1 MLPRTVERDDSPEYR
16 LSSDKFSPSAFAE
29 VCDLLQ
35 MLDANQR
42 VTLHRA
48 GSSPLPPRSAPRHTD
63 PGTRSMEVTLTTTTT
78 DLDTLSVNTIRGLC
92 MDAVQRA
99 KSGHPGTPMGIAPV
113 VYTLWQRFLRFDPA
127 DPIWPNRDR
136 FVLSEGH
143 ASAVLWSLLH
153 LTGVRAVD
161 PDYEVLGR
169 RAVTLDDLKTYRQLD
184 SRCPG
189 HPEYHW
195 TSGVETTTGP
205 LGQGVATSVG
215 MAIAGDWLAARYN
228 RDGFPLFDF
237 DVYAVAGDG
246 DMMEGISS
254 EAASLAGHQRLSNLC
269 WIYDSNRVTIEGH
282 TDITFTEDVAGRFL
296 AYGWNVTTV
305 ADAND
310 LDQVQ
315 RALHSFGAEH
325 ERPTLVVVHSHI
337 GYGSPVE
344 DTAKAHG
351 EPLGADAVRETKRFF
366 GLPEDTDFFIPDQV
380 YDWFAQGIGTRGS
393 TARTAWQSKFQAY
406 RLEHPE
412 LADEIERMQRRELP
426 DGWQAVLPTFP
437 ADAKGI
443 ASRDSSGQVLN
454 ALAQAVPWLVG
465 GSADLAPSTRTR
477 LTFPGAGDFQADDRA
492 GHNFHLGVR
501 EHAAAAIANGMALTK
516 LRPYWSGFLIFSDYA
531 RAAIRLSAL
540 MEIPTVHIFSHDSI
554 GVGADGPTHQPVE
567 QLASLRAMPGL
578 LVFRPADAN
587 EVVETWR
594 IVAGL
599 RHEPAALV
607 LSRQPLPTLDRNR
620 LAAASGVAMGGYV
633 LADAPSGEPDVI
645 LLATGSEVALA
656 LAARDELAAEGIG
669 ARVVSMPCWELFDRQ
684 PRQYRDQV
692 LPPAVR
698 ARVAVEQA
706 STLGWERYVGDAGA
720 VVGMHTFGAS
730 APLKQL
736 LRKFG
741 FTPERVSHVAREQV
755 AANA

>member
-1 MLPRTVERDDSPEYR
+1 
-16 LSSDKFSPSAFAE
+16 
-29 VCDLLQ
+29 
-35 MLDANQR
+35 
-42 VTLHRA
+42 
-48 GSSPLPPRSAPRHTD
+48 
-63 PGTRSMEVTLTTTTT
+63 LTTTAI

-99 KSGHPGTPMGIAPV
+99 QSGHPGTPMGIAPV
-113 VYTLWQRFLRFDPA
+113 AYALWQRFLRFDPA

-143 ASAVLWSLLH
+143 ASALLWSLLH

-169 RAVTLDDLKTYRQLD
+169 PSVTLDDLKTFRQLD

-189 HPEYHW
+189 HPEYRW

-215 MAIAGDWLAARYN
+215 MAIAGQWLAARYN
-228 RDGFPLFDF
+228 RDSFPLFDF
-237 DVYAVAGDG
+237 DVYVIAGDG
-246 DMMEGISS
+246 DMMEGISA
-254 EAASLAGHQRLSNLC
+254 EAASFAGHQHLSNLC

-282 TDITFTEDVAGRFL
+282 TDITFTEDLAERFL

-310 LDQVQ
+310 LNQVA
-315 RALHSFGAEH
+315 RALHSVQAEH
-325 ERPTLVVVHSHI
+325 ERPTLVLVHSHI

-344 DTAKAHG
+344 DTTKAHG
-351 EPLGADAVRETKRFF
+351 EPLGEQAVRETKRFL
-366 GLPEDTDFFIPDQV
+366 GMPEGADFFIPDGV
-380 YDWFAQGIGTRGS
+380 YDWFAQGIGTRGA
-393 TARTAWQSKFQAY
+393 TARTAWRLSFEAY
-406 RLEHPE
+406 RAKYPE
-412 LADEIERMQRRELP
+412 LADEIERMQRRDLP
-426 DGWQAVLPTFP
+426 DGWQDVLPTFP
-437 ADAKGI
+437 ADAKGM

-454 ALAQAVPWLVG
+454 ALAQAVPWLLG
-465 GSADLAPSTRTR
+465 GSADLAPSPRTR
-477 LTFPGAGDFQADDRA
+477 LTFPGAGDFQAEDRS
-492 GHNFHLGVR
+492 GRNYHLGVR

-516 LRPYWSGFLIFSDYA
+516 LRPYWSTFLIFSDYA

-540 MEIPTVHIFSHDSI
+540 MEIPTLHIFTHDSI
-554 GVGADGPTHQPVE
+554 GVGEDGPTHQPVE

-594 IVAGL
+594 VVAGL

-607 LSRQPLPTLDRNR
+607 LSRQPLPAFDRNQ

-633 LADAPSGEPDVI
+633 LADAPSGDPDVI

-656 LAARDELAAEGIG
+656 LAARDELAADGIA

-684 PRQYRDQV
+684 SRQYRDEV

-698 ARVAVEQA
+698 ARVAIEQA
-706 STLGWERYVGDAGA
+706 STFGWERYVGDAGA
-720 VVGMHTFGAS
+720 IIGMHTFGAS

-736 LRKFG
+736 RTKFG
-741 FTPERVSHVAREQV
+741 FTPDRVSQVAREQV